1 MEIGS
6 LDLDTRC
13 KYMLVYKDKS
23 DNTINTWTLQETG
36 LRVNY
41 PLMRKNENIEFLGIY
56 RKLSDSELL
65 DIMLE

>member
-6 LDLDTRC
+6 LDFDTRC
-13 KYMLVYKDKS
+13 KYMLVYKDKIN
-23 DNTINTWTLQETG
+23 NTFNTWTLQESG

-41 PLMRKNENIEFLGIY
+41 PLMKEDNNIEFLGIY
-56 RKLSDSELL
+56 KKLSDDELM